1 MSNGAY
7 DKLELPTFVFARVQ
21 IPIVVVEKLVMRER
35 GFRQPLI
42 AGASSKLFCDAGT
55 TLRSVSLNSQ
65 NNFRTTANWIQDVL
79 AIISH

>member
-35 GFRQPLI
+35 GFLQPLI
-42 AGASSKLFCDAGT
+42 AGISSEVV
-55 TLRSVSLNSQ
+55 LRCGNNTALSLAKFSE
-65 NNFRTTANWIQDVL
+65 
-79 AIISH
+79 